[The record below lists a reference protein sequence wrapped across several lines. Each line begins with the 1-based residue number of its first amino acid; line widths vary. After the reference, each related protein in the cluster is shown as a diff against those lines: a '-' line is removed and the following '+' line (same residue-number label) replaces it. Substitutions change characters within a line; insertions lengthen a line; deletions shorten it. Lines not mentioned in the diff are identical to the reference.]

1 MKNALEILK
10 ALKSNPNAMLW
21 INSERKEAAY
31 NDGEDDVGPVD
42 YQTAMLVRPDPSLFT
57 IDTTDGETLSS
68 NPSLF
73 IVDTAGGM
81 SDFRLGE
88 AAAQDEMRHPD
99 FDLMAAICSFDG
111 DPAETS
117 FQRGYLDA
125 LLSAHEAELTA

>member
-1 MKNALEILK
+1 MLNALEILK

-21 INSERKEAAY
+21 INSERKKASY
-31 NDGEDDVGPVD
+31 HDGEDAGPVD
-42 YQTAMLVRPDPSLFT
+42 YQTAMLVRPDPSLFI
-57 IDTTDGETLSS
+57 IDKTDGETLSS
-68 NPSLF
+68 HPSIF
-73 IVDTAGGM
+73 KVDTTGGM
-81 SDFRLGE
+81 NDFRLGE

-125 LLSAHEAELTA
+125 LLSAHEAA